1 MEGKILSYLHSFG
14 KKVLFLLLR
23 FLVVTCFC
31 VYVWSHLHTHKMY
44 FQVVIRF
51 FKKVP
56 ANEIAHLVKY
66 GLKM

>member
-1 MEGKILSYLHSFG
+1 MCG
-14 KKVLFLLLR
+14 
-23 FLVVTCFC
+23 VT
-31 VYVWSHLHTHKMY
+31 YTHKMY

-56 ANEIAHLVKY
+56 ANEIANLVMY